1 LSDRELRIKGAFDLF
16 MLSAGLEYG
25 DVYSLP
31 YSGGTLNQPYKTARM
46 WVMFKNEL
54 VEHIGKEN
62 KKRAQAMKRRK

>member
-1 LSDRELRIKGAFDLF
+1 

-54 VEHIGKEN
+54 IEHIGKEN